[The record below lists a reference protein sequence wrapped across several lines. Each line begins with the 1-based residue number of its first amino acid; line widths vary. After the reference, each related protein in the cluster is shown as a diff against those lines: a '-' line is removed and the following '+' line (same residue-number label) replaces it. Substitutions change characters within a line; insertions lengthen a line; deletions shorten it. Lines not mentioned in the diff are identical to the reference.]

1 MCKRA
6 ELINTLQVCHHSGS
20 KKIYIRRDGDSTTE
34 SMDSH
39 SKRETFSNWPAGW
52 KLHEIEKQH

>member
-6 ELINTLQVCHHSGS
+6 ELIKTLQKCHHSGS
-20 KKIYIRRDGDSTTE
+20 KKMYSRRNGDSTTE

-39 SKRETFSNWPAGW
+39 SKWEKFSKWPAGW
-52 KLHEIEKQH
+52 KLHEIEK

>member
-6 ELINTLQVCHHSGS
+6 ELIKALQECHHSGS
-20 KKIYIRRDGDSTTE
+20 NKMYSRRDGDSTTE
-34 SMDSH
+34 SMDSR
-39 SKRETFSNWPAGW
+39 SKLETFSKWSAGW